1 MSYATRQDLIDR
13 FGADEVAVLDPGTD
27 AGTNDGT
34 EYPRIAAALADAA
47 AEIDAVLAPVY
58 SLPLPAGR
66 YPLLVGIACDIA
78 RSRLYDDAPTD
89 AVRERAQRSRS
100 KLKPLATGRTRLLD
114 DAGTEIA
121 RRAGTVAVTAGR
133 RVFTDEAFEGYA
145 DPEGIPDGNIGGG
158 NIGGNGS

>member
-1 MSYATRQDLIDR
+1 MSYATRQDLIAR

-27 AGTNDGT
+27 PGT
-34 EYPRIAAALADAA
+34 EDGDYPRIAAALADAA

-58 SLPLPAGR
+58 PLPLPAGR

-121 RRAGTVAVTAGR
+121 RRAGTVAVTTGR

-145 DPEGIPDGNIGGG
+145 DPENIPDGDIGSGG
-158 NIGGNGS
+158 S